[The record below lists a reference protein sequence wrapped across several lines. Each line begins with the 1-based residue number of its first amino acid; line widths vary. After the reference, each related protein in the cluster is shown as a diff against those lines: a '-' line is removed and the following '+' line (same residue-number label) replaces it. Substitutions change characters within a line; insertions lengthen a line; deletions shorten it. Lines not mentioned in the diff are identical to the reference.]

1 LYFIIEKCI
10 IEAIGGVK
18 MSDVA
23 IERILKNTKFT
34 MEMEGFAIDQE
45 QEDIGR
51 RILNGELRLA
61 DYIESVKQE
70 ARRFTVD
77 L

>member
-1 LYFIIEKCI
+1 
-10 IEAIGGVK
+10 
-18 MSDVA
+18 MNDVA

>member
-1 LYFIIEKCI
+1 
-10 IEAIGGVK
+10 

-70 ARRFTVD
+70 SRRFSVD